1 MSGKR
6 HVTLTLTGGVVDEL
20 KRRGI
25 NISREVDTFLP
36 TLLGPLEPPKDVLPP
51 GPASPQSSAVEPI
64 QEKPGGGEF
73 AKGERWRDEKLRE
86 YRSYARQQREQG
98 FELEPRWYEIAAEAL
113 GMSVEE
119 FKRAVS

>member
-36 TLLGPLEPPKDVLPP
+36 TLLGPYEPPKKVLSSSVP
-51 GPASPQSSAVEPI
+51 SPQPKED
-64 QEKPGGGEF
+64 EF
-73 AKGERWRDEKLRE
+73 DRPSEASEGKEIADRWRDEKLKE
-86 YRSYARQQREQG
+86 YRSYARRQREQG
-98 FELEPRWYEIAAEAL
+98 FELEPQWYEIAAGAL

>member
-36 TLLGPLEPPKDVLPP
+36 TLLSPLEPPKDVLPP
-51 GPASPQSSAVEPI
+51 GPASPRPKEDELGRPSEASEGKEIAD
-64 QEKPGGGEF
+64 
-73 AKGERWRDEKLRE
+73 RWRDEKLRE
-86 YRSYARQQREQG
+86 YRSYARRQREQG
-98 FELEPRWYEIAAEAL
+98 FELEPQWYEIAAGAL